1 MMNLPDIL
9 SNTNVI
15 QRIQG
20 SLAEDLGPETVDVTS
35 DALVPEGRPAKAYL
49 VARQTGILAG
59 ATVAAEVFRQV
70 DPSIEIEEGMSDG
83 CPMKHSDV
91 VLTLIGSARSI
102 LVGERTAL
110 NFIQRM
116 SGIATLTGQYV
127 EEANNSD
134 VKLLDTRKTTPT
146 LRPFE
151 KYSVLCG
158 GGTNHRMGLYDMAML
173 KDNHL
178 AYWAE
183 NHDSGICGAVQAVR
197 DRFPDRQVEVEV
209 DTIEQLKEVLP
220 AKPDWVLLDNM
231 PPLALRECVKMC
243 EGITQTEASGGVTL
257 DTIREIAKTGVNAIS
272 VGALTHSAPSADLA
286 LDWA

>member
-1 MMNLPDIL
+1 MSLPDLL
-9 SNTNVI
+9 SNLDVKK
-15 QRIQG
+15 RICEA
-20 SLAEDLGPETVDVTS
+20 LAEDLGAETVDVTS

-83 CPMKHSDV
+83 CPMEHGDIILAIS
-91 VLTLIGSARSI
+91 GSARSI

-116 SGIATLTGQYV
+116 SGIATLTRQYV
-127 EEANNSD
+127 DEAKNPD

-146 LRPFE
+146 LRAFE
-151 KYSVLCG
+151 KHAVLCG

-183 NHDSGICGAVQAVR
+183 NHDSGICGAVKAVR
-197 DRFPDRQVEVEV
+197 DRFPDRLVEVEV
-209 DTIEQLKEVLP
+209 DTIEQLQEVLP

-231 PPLALRECVKMC
+231 PPIVLRSCVKLC
-243 EGITQTEASGGVTL
+243 EGVCQTEASGGITL
-257 DTIREIAKTGVNAIS
+257 DTIREIAKTGVDAIS

>member
-1 MMNLPDIL
+1 MSLPDLL
-9 SNTNVI
+9 SNPAVKK
-15 QRIQG
+15 RICEA
-20 SLAEDLGPETVDVTS
+20 LAEDLGPENTDVTS
-35 DALVPEGRPAKAYL
+35 DALVPEGRPAKACL
-49 VARQTGILAG
+49 VARQTGILSG
-59 ATVAAEVFRQV
+59 ATVAADVFRQI
-70 DPSIEIEEGMSDG
+70 DGSLEIEEGMSDG
-83 CPMKHSDV
+83 CPMEHGDI
-91 VLTLIGSARSI
+91 VLTISGSARSI

-116 SGIATLTGQYV
+116 SGIATLTRQYV
-127 EEANNSD
+127 DEASNPD

-151 KYSVLCG
+151 KYAVLCG

-183 NHDSGICGAVQAVR
+183 NHNSGICGAVQAVR
-197 DRFPDRQVEVEV
+197 NRFPDRLVEVEV
-209 DTIEQLKEVLP
+209 DTVEQLKEVLP
-220 AKPDWVLLDNM
+220 ANPDWALLDNM
-231 PPLALRECVKMC
+231 NPLMLRECVKLC
-243 EGITQTEASGGVTL
+243 KGICKTEASGGVTL
-257 DTIREIAKTGVNAIS
+257 GTIREIAKTGVNAIS

>member
-1 MMNLPDIL
+1 MSLPDLL
-9 SNTNVI
+9 SNPDVKN
-15 QRIQG
+15 RIREA
-20 SLAEDLGPETVDVTS
+20 LAEDLGPEAVDVTS

-49 VARQTGILAG
+49 VARQTGVLAG
-59 ATVAAEVFRQV
+59 ATVAAAVFRQV
-70 DPSIEIEEGMSDG
+70 DGTLDITEGMSDG
-83 CPMKHSDV
+83 CPMEHGDV
-91 VLTLIGSARSI
+91 VLTISGSARSI
-102 LVGERTAL
+102 LVAERTAL

-116 SGIATLTGQYV
+116 SGIATLTRQYV
-127 EEANNSD
+127 DEANNPD
-134 VKLLDTRKTTPT
+134 VELLDTRKTTPT

-151 KYSVLCG
+151 KYAVLCG

-183 NHDSGICGAVQAVR
+183 NHDSGISGAVQAVR
-197 DRFPDRQVEVEV
+197 QRFPDRQVEVEV
-209 DTIEQLKEVLP
+209 DTIKQLEEVLP
-220 AKPDWVLLDNM
+220 ARPDWVLLDNM
-231 PPLALRECVKMC
+231 PPLVLRECVKLC
-243 EGITQTEASGGVTL
+243 SGICKTEASGGVNV

>member
-1 MMNLPDIL
+1 MILPDLL
-9 SNTNVI
+9 SNPTI
-15 QRIQG
+15 KKRIREALG
-20 SLAEDLGPETVDVTS
+20 EDLGSKKLDVTTFS
-35 DALVPEGRPAKAYL
+35 LVPKDKQATANL
-49 VARQTGILAG
+49 VARTDCVLAG
-59 ATVAAEVFRQV
+59 AIVAAEVFRQV
-70 DPSIEIEEGMSDG
+70 DPSLKIEEGLTDG
-83 CPMKHSDV
+83 CAMKHGDI
-91 VLTLIGSARSI
+91 VLTLSGSARSI
-102 LVGERTAL
+102 LVAERTAL

-116 SGIATLTGQYV
+116 SGIATLTQQYV
-127 EEANNSD
+127 DTANNPD

-146 LRPFE
+146 LRAFE
-151 KYSVLCG
+151 KYAVLCG
-158 GGTNHRMGLYDMAML
+158 GGTNHRMALYDMAML

-197 DRFPDRQVEVEV
+197 NRFPDRLVEVEV
-209 DTIEQLKEVLP
+209 DTIEQLAEVLP

-231 PPLALRECVKMC
+231 SPIVLRDCVKLC
-243 EGITQTEASGGVTL
+243 EGITQTEASGCVNL

>member
-1 MMNLPDIL
+1 MTLPDIL
-9 SNTNVI
+9 SNPDVK
-15 QRIQG
+15 QRIKE
-20 SLAEDLGPETVDVTS
+20 SLAEDLGLEMVDVTS
-35 DALVPEGRPAKAYL
+35 DALVPEGRPAMAHL
-49 VARQTGILAG
+49 VGRQTGILAG

-70 DPSIEIEEGMSDG
+70 DPTIEVEELMVDG
-83 CPMKHSDV
+83 SPMEHGDI
-91 VLTLIGSARSI
+91 VLTIKGSARSI

-116 SGIATLTGQYV
+116 SGVATLTRQYV
-127 EEANNSD
+127 EEANNSE

-151 KYSVLCG
+151 KYAVLCG
-158 GGTNHRMGLYDMAML
+158 GGTNHRLGLYDMAML

-197 DRFPDRQVEVEV
+197 EKFPDRQVEVEV
-209 DTIEQLKEVLP
+209 DTIEQLEEVLP
-220 AKPDWVLLDNM
+220 SKPDWVLLDNM
-231 PPLALRECVKMC
+231 PPLVLRDCVKRC
-243 EGITQTEASGGVTL
+243 AGICKTEASGGVTL
-257 DTIREIAKTGVNAIS
+257 DTIREIAKTGVDAVS

>member
-1 MMNLPDIL
+1 
-9 SNTNVI
+9 
-15 QRIQG
+15 
-20 SLAEDLGPETVDVTS
+20 
-35 DALVPEGRPAKAYL
+35 
-49 VARQTGILAG
+49 G
-59 ATVAAEVFRQV
+59 ATVAAEVFRQI
-70 DPSIEIEEGMSDG
+70 DPELKIREGLMDG
-83 CPMKHSDV
+83 SEMKHGDV
-91 VLTLIGSARSI
+91 VLTITGSARSI

-116 SGIATLTGQYV
+116 SGVATLTRKYV
-127 EEANNSD
+127 EEANNPD

-146 LRPFE
+146 LRVFE

-197 DRFPDRQVEVEV
+197 DRFPDRKVEVEV
-209 DTIEQLKEVLP
+209 DTIEQLREVLP

-231 PPLALRECVKMC
+231 PLLTLRECVKLC

-257 DTIREIAKTGVNAIS
+257 DTLREIAKTGVNAIS

>member
-1 MMNLPDIL
+1 MNLPDIL
-9 SNTNVI
+9 SNPDVKK
-15 QRIQG
+15 RIREA
-20 SLAEDLGPETVDVTS
+20 LAEDLGPDTVDVTS
-35 DALVPEGRPAKAYL
+35 DALVPEGRPAQAYL

-59 ATVAAEVFRQV
+59 AAVAAEVFRQV
-70 DPSIEIEEGMSDG
+70 DSSIVIEEGMSDG
-83 CPMKHSDV
+83 CPMEHGDI
-91 VLTLIGSARSI
+91 VLTISGSARSI

-116 SGIATLTGQYV
+116 SGIATLTRQYV
-127 EEANNSD
+127 DEANNPD

-197 DRFPDRQVEVEV
+197 DRFPDRKVEVEV
-209 DTIEQLKEVLP
+209 DTVDQLKEVLP

-231 PPLALRECVKMC
+231 PPLVLRECVKLC
-243 EGITQTEASGGVTL
+243 EGITLTEASGGVTL
-257 DTIREIAKTGVNAIS
+257 DTIREIAKTGVDAIS

>member
-1 MMNLPDIL
+1 MSLPDLL
-9 SNTNVI
+9 SNPDVKK
-15 QRIQG
+15 RIREA
-20 SLAEDLGPETVDVTS
+20 LAEDLGPEIVDVTS
-35 DALVPEGRPAKAYL
+35 DALVPDGRPATAYL
-49 VARQTGILAG
+49 VGRQTGMLAG

-70 DPSIEIEEGMSDG
+70 DPSLEIKEGLLDG
-83 CPMKHSDV
+83 MEMEHGDI
-91 VLTLIGSARSI
+91 VLTISGSARSI
-102 LVGERTAL
+102 LVAERTAL

-116 SGIATLTGQYV
+116 SGVATLTRRYV
-127 EEANNSD
+127 EEANNPK
-134 VKLLDTRKTTPT
+134 VKILDTRKTTPT

-197 DRFPDRQVEVEV
+197 DRFPDRKVEVEV
-209 DTIEQLKEVLP
+209 DTIEQLQEVLP
-220 AKPDWVLLDNM
+220 SKPDWVLLDNM
-231 PPLALRECVKMC
+231 PPLVLRDCVKRC
-243 EGITQTEASGGVTL
+243 EGVTQTEASGGITL
-257 DTIREIAKTGVNAIS
+257 DTIREIAKTGVDAIS
-272 VGALTHSAPSADLA
+272 IGALTHSAPSADLA

>member
-1 MMNLPDIL
+1 MSLPDLL
-9 SNTNVI
+9 SNPDVKK
-15 QRIQG
+15 RIREA
-20 SLAEDLGPETVDVTS
+20 LAEDLGSEVVDVTS
-35 DALVPEGRPAKAYL
+35 DALVPEGRPATAHL
-49 VARQTGILAG
+49 VARQTGMLAG
-59 ATVAAEVFRQV
+59 ATVAAEVFCEV
-70 DPSIEIEEGMSDG
+70 DPTLKIKGGLMDG
-83 CPMKHSDV
+83 SEMKHGDI
-91 VLTLIGSARSI
+91 VLTISGSARSI
-102 LVGERTAL
+102 LVAERTAL

-116 SGIATLTGQYV
+116 SGIATLTREYV
-127 EEANNSD
+127 NEANNSA
-134 VKLLDTRKTTPT
+134 VKILDTRKTTPT

-197 DRFPDRQVEVEV
+197 DRFPDRKVEVEV
-209 DTIEQLKEVLP
+209 DTIEQLREVLP

-231 PPLALRECVKMC
+231 PPLILRDCVKLC
-243 EGITQTEASGGVTL
+243 DEICQTEASGGITL
-257 DTIREIAKTGVNAIS
+257 DTIREIAKTGVNSIS
-272 VGALTHSAPSADLA
+272 IGALTHSAPSADLA

>member
-1 MMNLPDIL
+1 M
-9 SNTNVI
+9 
-15 QRIQG
+15 
-20 SLAEDLGPETVDVTS
+20 DVTA
-35 DALVPEGRPAKAYL
+35 DALVPEDRPAKAYL
-49 VARQTGILAG
+49 VARQTGVLAG

-70 DPSIEIEEGMSDG
+70 DPSIEIEVGMSDG
-83 CPMKHSDV
+83 CPMEHGDV
-91 VLTLIGSARSI
+91 VLTLTGSARSI

-116 SGIATLTGQYV
+116 SGIATLTRQYV
-127 EEANNSD
+127 EEANSG

-146 LRPFE
+146 LRPVE

-197 DRFPDRQVEVEV
+197 DRFPNRKVEVEV

-231 PPLALRECVKMC
+231 PPLVLRECVKLC

-257 DTIREIAKTGVNAIS
+257 DTIREIAKTGVDAIS

>member
-1 MMNLPDIL
+1 MSLPDIL
-9 SNTNVI
+9 SNPDVKK
-15 QRIQG
+15 RIHEA
-20 SLAEDLGPETVDVTS
+20 LAEDLGPQSVDVTS
-35 DALVPEGRPAKAYL
+35 DALVPESRPAVAYL
-49 VARQTGILAG
+49 VARQTGVLAG

-70 DPSIEIEEGMSDG
+70 DPSLRIEEGMVDG
-83 CPMKHSDV
+83 TPMEHGDI
-91 VLTLIGSARSI
+91 VLILSGSARSI

-116 SGIATLTGQYV
+116 SGIATLTRQYV
-127 EEANNSD
+127 EEANNPD

-209 DTIEQLKEVLP
+209 DTIEQLHEVLP

-231 PPLALRECVKMC
+231 PPLVLRDCVKC
-243 EGITQTEASGGVTL
+243 CDGVCKTEASGGVNL
-257 DTIREIAKTGVNAIS
+257 STIREIAKTGVDAVS